1 MLSTGETVS
10 KLKFE
15 GSSENKM
22 FGNLAT
28 ALVARAPSLP
38 LTTTTNGPEVGHGR
52 IWSRR
57 ALQYSSPPPS
67 PPLSPPPPGYV
78 DTMLALN
85 DSLSASIP
93 RIVLAPGD
101 YLLSQTLTIS
111 RNVTIE
117 AEAPGTAVLDGGG
130 AMRVFDVITGG
141 SLGLVGLNITGGVVE
156 GSSWSDVRSSP
167 LLAQLWHPSSP

>member
-1 MLSTGETVS
+1 
-10 KLKFE
+10 
-15 GSSENKM
+15 
-22 FGNLAT
+22 
-28 ALVARAPSLP
+28 
-38 LTTTTNGPEVGHGR
+38 
-52 IWSRR
+52 
-57 ALQYSSPPPS
+57 
-67 PPLSPPPPGYV
+67 
-78 DTMLALN
+78 MLALN

-101 YLLSQTLTIS
+101 YLLSQTLTIR

-156 GSSWSDVRSSP
+156 ASSWSDVRSSP